1 MRTVVPFPGA
11 DSTSMLPS
19 RSSIVFFTMVRPIPM
34 PSVFVEKFGSNDIVV
49 AVDPSDLDDVYAG
62 PREDILAALRE
73 DEKDNLLAAPM
84 LEALKMPASFAT
96 GVARSYWLLVKES
109 DGFHCTAVGS
119 VSRTKFSKR
128 T

>member
-1 MRTVVPFPGA
+1 VSDTLTKIQTSDVPEHVAKLTQDYELFDIYLRA
-11 DSTSMLPS
+11 
-19 RSSIVFFTMVRPIPM
+19 
-34 PSVFVEKFGSNDIVV
+34 VEKFGSNDIVV

>member
-1 MRTVVPFPGA
+1 VSDTLTKIQTSDVPEHVA
-11 DSTSMLPS
+11 KLAQDYELLDIYL
-19 RSSIVFFTMVRPIPM
+19 RA
-34 PSVFVEKFGSNDIVV
+34 VEKFGSNDLVV

-96 GVARSYWLLVKES
+96 GVARSYWLLVKEP

>member
-1 MRTVVPFPGA
+1 VSDTLTKIQTSDVPEHVAKLAQDYELFDIYLRA
-11 DSTSMLPS
+11 
-19 RSSIVFFTMVRPIPM
+19 
-34 PSVFVEKFGSNDIVV
+34 VEKFGSNDIVV